1 MVYLQ
6 PGRFRCGGTLVADQY
21 VVTAA
26 HCLFHSKKD
35 AEPMSAWEV
44 MATIG
49 KHDLHTNTGKEKQVA
64 IAEIFIHEGYNAATS
79 RHDIAVLKLAEEVDI
94 ETYTPACMAQTSDED
109 TFYGKTALAYGW
121 GALSYGGPSSDDL
134 LEVEVS
140 VVPPQQCAASM
151 GRVHAGQICAGGEL
165 GRDSCQV

>member
-1 MVYLQ
+1 M
-6 PGRFRCGGTLVADQY
+6 ADQY

-49 KHDLHTNTGKEKQVA
+49 KHDLHTNTGKEKQVD

-121 GALSYGGPSSDDL
+121 GALSYGGPYSDDL